1 MTAYHIPALLK
12 ESVAGLNIRPEGV
25 YVDVTYGGGG
35 HSREI
40 IRYLKKGKVYAF
52 DQDEDAA
59 RNAIKDDRFRLIRSN
74 FRYIK
79 NFMRYYQVDKVDGI
93 IADLGISFHQV
104 DEPGRGFSF
113 RSDEKI
119 DMRMN
124 KSAAFSA
131 ENILN
136 EYETKQ
142 LASILKEYGE
152 LDKAWQ
158 IAQTIVKERDVEKI
172 STTGRLV
179 EVLGKFVPRNQ
190 ENKFFAKVFQA
201 LRIEV
206 NHEMESLKEFLLST
220 LALIKTGGRLVVI
233 SYHSTEDRLVKNFM
247 KSGNFEGHIEK
258 DLFGNYSVPF
268 RIINK
273 KVIVPDQEEINMNP
287 RSRSAKLR
295 IVEKY

>member
-1 MTAYHIPALLK
+1 
-12 ESVAGLNIRPEGV
+12 
-25 YVDVTYGGGG
+25 
-35 HSREI
+35 
-40 IRYLKKGKVYAF
+40 
-52 DQDEDAA
+52 
-59 RNAIKDDRFRLIRSN
+59 
-74 FRYIK
+74 
-79 NFMRYYQVDKVDGI
+79 MRYYQVDKVDGI
-93 IADLGISFHQV
+93 IADLGISFHQI

-113 RSDEKI
+113 RNDEKI

-124 KSAAFSA
+124 KSAGFTA

-142 LASILKEYGE
+142 LANILKEYGE
-152 LDKAWQ
+152 LERAWQ
-158 IAQTIVKERDVEKI
+158 IAQTIVKERAIEKI
-172 STTGRLV
+172 STTGRLI
-179 EVLGKFVPRNQ
+179 EILGKFVPRNQ

-206 NHEMESLKEFLLST
+206 NHEMESLKEFLHTTSSL
-220 LALIKTGGRLVVI
+220 LQTGGRLVVI

-258 DLFGNYSVPF
+258 DIYGHYSIPF

-273 KVIVPDQEEINMNP
+273 KVIVPEQEEINTNP

-295 IVEKY
+295 IAEKNQGWNKH